1 MESMKSPHKL
11 IRGLISSIGPW
22 PIEPFHLG
30 FLTALMVASIY
41 SLGKD
46 FSPVHSTKDVLIRPV
61 FSVFIALLTIVQLKL
76 TLRVVKNYQE
86 NLSLYLLI
94 LAIQSFSIWSWIVL
108 FRYLFPEIHA
118 SFTTFLSPLPML
130 RFLFTLLSVNAFIG
144 LSRKKLSVA
153 LAEKQDALR
162 VVETQRNQLLEH
174 DEKNRAQLSEFL
186 HDRVQSSLV
195 TACLKL
201 QEIARRSEPAVS
213 IDTKKVIAALEE
225 LRAVDVRNVSQTLS
239 PAVGNA
245 DLHTSIAL
253 MVQSYAPHI
262 DVSYQMSAA
271 LERVNSQTHPELF
284 LGIYRITEQAFLNSH
299 IHGNAIQFEI
309 IIVVSDEILTLT
321 TRNNGRPLPPRS
333 EKGLGTA
340 IINSWVRKLNGTWS
354 LTNLA
359 NGEVELE
366 AVLPL

>member
-41 SLGKD
+41 SLGEEV
-46 FSPVHSTKDVLIRPV
+46 SSVHSTKAIFIRPA
-61 FSVFIALLTIVQLKL
+61 FSVFIALLTIVQLML
-76 TLRVVKNYQE
+76 TLRIVKNYQKS
-86 NLSLYLLI
+86 LSLYLLI

-144 LSRKKLSVA
+144 LSRKKLSIA

-162 VVETQRNQLLEH
+162 VVETQRNQLLEY
-174 DEKNRAQLSEFL
+174 DERNRAHLSEFL

-201 QEIARRSEPAVS
+201 QEVARRSEPSVAT
-213 IDTKKVIAALEE
+213 DTKKVIAALEE

-253 MVQSYAPHI
+253 MVQSYAPQI
-262 DVSYQMSAA
+262 DVTYNMSAA

-284 LGIYRITEQAFLNSH
+284 LGIYRITEQSFLNSH
-299 IHGNAIQFEI
+299 IHGNAIHFELKI
-309 IIVVSDEILTLT
+309 IVSDEILTLT
-321 TRNNGRPLPPRS
+321 TRNNGRPLPSRS
-333 EKGLGTA
+333 EMGLGTA

>member
-1 MESMKSPHKL
+1 MESMKSPQKL
-11 IRGLISSIGPW
+11 IKGLISSIGPW
-22 PIEPFHLG
+22 PIEPSHLG

-46 FSPVHSTKDVLIRPV
+46 VSPIHSTKDVLIRPV
-61 FSVFIALLTIVQLKL
+61 FSVLIGLLTMLQLKL
-76 TLRVVKNYQE
+76 SLRLVKNYQE
-86 NLSLYLLI
+86 NLSLYLLV

-144 LSRKKLSVA
+144 LSRKKLSIA

-162 VVETQRNQLLEH
+162 AVETQSNQLLEY

-195 TACLKL
+195 TACLNL
-201 QEIARRSEPAVS
+201 QEVARKSEQAVAA
-213 IDTKKVIAALEE
+213 DTKKVIAALEE

-262 DVSYQMSAA
+262 DVTYNMSAA
-271 LERVNSQTHPELF
+271 LDRVNAQTHRELF

-299 IHGNAIQFEI
+299 IHGNAIHFDLK
-309 IIVVSDEILTLT
+309 IVVSDEILTLT
-321 TRNNGRPLPPRS
+321 TRNNGRRLPSRS

-354 LTNLA
+354 LTNLP